1 MHKVPVKHKV
11 LRAGLTLYLDLQEMK
26 MGRFTNEDDKFKQA
40 VNGLL
45 EWPCKQW
52 DLTDEKVKLVLYS

>member
-1 MHKVPVKHKV
+1 M
-11 LRAGLTLYLDLQEMK
+11 LYLDLQEMK
-26 MGRFTNEDDKFKQA
+26 EGRFANEDDKLKHA

-52 DLTDEKVKLVLYS
+52 DMTEEKVNESFCSLNKE